1 MLLQAAD
8 KPDRDRQLGWQQT
21 EVQPPYWSNSGS
33 SQSPG
38 RRIKEKHVSKI
49 MYKSSVLPVVI
60 FQNILPIIIWVFDVS
75 QYFVVGSMNT
85 S

>member
-38 RRIKEKHVSKI
+38 RRIKEKREQNYVQVQCPTSSYFSKHPSYYY
-49 MYKSSVLPVVI
+49 MGV
-60 FQNILPIIIWVFDVS
+60 
-75 QYFVVGSMNT
+75 
-85 S
+85 

>member
-49 MYKSSVLPVVI
+49 PVSY
-60 FQNILPIIIWVFDVS
+60 Q
-75 QYFVVGSMNT
+75 
-85 S
+85 